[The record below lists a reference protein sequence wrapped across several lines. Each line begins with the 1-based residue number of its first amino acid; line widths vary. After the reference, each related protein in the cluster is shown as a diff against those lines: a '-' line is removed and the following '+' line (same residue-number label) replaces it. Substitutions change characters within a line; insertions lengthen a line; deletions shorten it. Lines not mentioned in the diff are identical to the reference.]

1 MNQLLD
7 PASVVMDLPRRDAL
21 DKLTGRTRYT
31 IDNIGSDM
39 LHAVIVRS
47 EVASARI
54 VEIDTSGALAM
65 KGVRA
70 VVTHQDAPGLHGIGI
85 ADHPLFAKDVIRFH
99 GEPLAAIAADTLEIA
114 RAAAAA
120 VRVKLEPLPKLLTM
134 ADALAEGAPLIHP
147 DWQKYEVL
155 KEGAPRGGNVA
166 WEARVL
172 RGDTAAAF
180 ARKRRDHRR

>member
-1 MNQLLD
+1 MNQTVA

-31 IDNIGSDM
+31 IDHIGPDM
-39 LHAVIVRS
+39 LHAAIIRS

-54 VEIDTSGALAM
+54 VRIDTSRALAM

-70 VVTHQDAPGLHGIGI
+70 VVTYQDAPGLHGIGI
-85 ADHPLFAKDVIRFH
+85 ADHPLFARDVIRFH

-120 VRVKLEPLPKLLTM
+120 VTVEVEPLSALLTM
-134 ADALAEGAPLIHP
+134 ADALAKDAPLIHP
-147 DWQKYEVL
+147 DWQSYEVL
-155 KEGAPRGGNVA
+155 KEGAPRGGN
-166 WEARVL
+166 
-172 RGDTAAAF
+172 
-180 ARKRRDHRR
+180 